1 MNIITVAY
9 NPNPNVQP
17 TAEELEFLK
26 DLLAKI
32 RNDQRFDMEQKTH
45 VLYVQRAV
53 MDVARKLSLK
63 VNNNPNYY

>member
-9 NPNPNVQP
+9 NPNLNVQP

-45 VLYVQRAV
+45 ILYVQRAV

-63 VNNNPNYY
+63 VNNNPNY